1 MRSRGPIRCAALAAL
16 ALATA
21 CSTLDAIDRGP
32 GYFNG
37 YGNVTV
43 DGTDTSGRTL
53 PPVGYECYPHYRVKG
68 GYVYDV
74 HGYYYKNQDGSWS
87 ILRSAPSEVRYEDP
101 ILSGQRRCIEY
112 PP

>member
-1 MRSRGPIRCAALAAL
+1 MRSRGPIGCAALAAL

-21 CSTLDAIDRGP
+21 CGWSEWGE
-32 GYFNG
+32 GYSNG

-43 DGTDTSGRTL
+43 DGTDTSGRKL
-53 PPVGYECYPHYRVKG
+53 PPVGYECYPHYRVRG

-74 HGYYYKNQDGSWS
+74 HGYYYKNVDGSWR

-101 ILSGQRRCIEY
+101 IVSGPRGCIEY

>member
-1 MRSRGPIRCAALAAL
+1 MGSRGPIRCAALAAL

-21 CSTLDAIDRGP
+21 CGWGT
-32 GYFNG
+32 GYSNG

-43 DGTDTSGRTL
+43 DGTDTSGRKL

-74 HGYYYKNQDGSWS
+74 HGYYYKNHDGSWS

-101 ILSGQRRCIEY
+101 IISGPPSCIEY